1 MQGVGISACT
11 SRFSDKTLLQFS
23 CLSLIVSFYLMAL
36 LTTLQDFLLLQVAHQ
51 FHFDSVAF
59 KHEIFAQMCTI

>member
-59 KHEIFAQMCTI
+59 KNEILAQMCTI